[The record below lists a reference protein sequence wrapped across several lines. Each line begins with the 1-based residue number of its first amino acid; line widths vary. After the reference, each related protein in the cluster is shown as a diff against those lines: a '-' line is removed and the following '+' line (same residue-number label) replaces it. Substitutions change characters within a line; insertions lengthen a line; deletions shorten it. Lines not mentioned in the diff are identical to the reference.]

1 MSRFVDAIICYRILK
16 KLATPF
22 EETDA
27 YRLGII
33 DAHGKILRKFG
44 ELNTNEEKDSY
55 TLLDRLCWRIKR
67 IVERQPFEKSK
78 LASFAAALA
87 LVKEHYDRDYEPL
100 PSEFESKFLTLDES
114 KISHDDIAIV
124 EQYLSGYKTFRMH
137 LEDMSVGGGFS
148 GQATP
153 NPNPFLAG
161 RDILLGKKIQRRKK
175 PNVK

>member
-1 MSRFVDAIICYRILK
+1 MSRFVDAIICYRILR

-33 DAHGKILRKFG
+33 DARGKILRKFND
-44 ELNTNEEKDSY
+44 LNSPAERDAY

-67 IVERQPFEKSK
+67 VMERQPFEKSK
-78 LASFAAALA
+78 LASFATALA
-87 LVKEHYDRDYEPL
+87 LVKEHHDLNHEPL
-100 PSEFESKFLTLDES
+100 PTEFESKFLTLDES
-114 KISHDDIAIV
+114 KIDLADIDMV
-124 EQYLSGYKTFRMH
+124 EQYFDGYKTFRMH

-148 GQATP
+148 GEATD

-161 RDILLGKKIQRRKK
+161 RDIPLGKKIQRRKK

>member
-16 KLATPF
+16 KLSTPF

-33 DAHGKILRKFG
+33 DSHGKILRKFND
-44 ELNTNEEKDSY
+44 LNTNEEKDSY

-67 IVERQPFEKSK
+67 IIERQPFEKSK
-78 LASFAAALA
+78 LASFAAALM
-87 LVKEHYDRDYEPL
+87 LVKEHYDADHEPL

-114 KISHDDIAIV
+114 RIDQSDLDIV
-124 EQYLSGYKTFRMH
+124 EQYLDGYKTFRMH

-153 NPNPFLAG
+153 DPNPNLAG